1 MAIKLS
7 LVHELFVL
15 FGWQNCVK
23 SFYCD
28 WTEIQKQGCLFSF
41 SVRIK
46 IKPAHNSHQGF
57 LSGQFGAD
65 GVGPLHP
72 GPLQI
77 SPFHL
82 SNYQLSF
89 KFILVR
95 EPIQPAHP
103 KKSCFKLH
111 SCQRLGHKITLQWKL
126 CKLIQSSF
134 MLQLKKKNAYRKMR
148 EHQVHFQVPIFYIP
162 LPRNMRTSNW
172 GVKPHCLHTSL
183 TINKLKSV
191 TLFMLCCGHTHPF
204 IICRTGCATN
214 LSSNK

>member
-1 MAIKLS
+1 MVINS
-7 LVHELFVL
+7 LWCDSCL
-15 FGWQNCVK
+15 FGLADQIATRASTVTGPK
-23 SFYCD
+23 HK
-28 WTEIQKQGCLFSF
+28 KQGCLFSF

-57 LSGQFGAD
+57 LSGQFGAY
-65 GVGPLHP
+65 GVGTLHP

-111 SCQRLGHKITLQWKL
+111 GCQHLGHETTLQWKL
-126 CKLIQSSF
+126 CKLMQSSF
-134 MLQLKKKNAYRKMR
+134 MYHLKKKM
-148 EHQVHFQVPIFYIP
+148 
-162 LPRNMRTSNW
+162 
-172 GVKPHCLHTSL
+172 L
-183 TINKLKSV
+183 TGK
-191 TLFMLCCGHTHPF
+191 
-204 IICRTGCATN
+204 
-214 LSSNK
+214 

>member
-1 MAIKLS
+1 MWQLS
-7 LVHELFVL
+7 VL
-15 FGWQNCVK
+15 FGWPNCNQG
-23 SFYCD
+23 FYCD
-28 WTEIQKQGCLFSF
+28 WTETQKQGCLFSF

-57 LSGQFGAD
+57 LSGQLGAY
-65 GVGPLHP
+65 GVGTLHP

-95 EPIQPAHP
+95 EPVQPAHP

-111 SCQRLGHKITLQWKL
+111 RCQHLGPETTLQWKL
-126 CKLIQSSF
+126 CKLMQSSF
-134 MLQLKKKNAYRKMR
+134 MYHLKKKNAYRKMR
-148 EHQVHFQVPIFYIP
+148 QHQVHFQVPIFQVFYIP
-162 LPRNMRTSNW
+162 LPGHVRTRNW
-172 GVKPHCLHTSL
+172 GAKPHCLHTRL

-191 TLFMLCCGHTHPF
+191 TLFMLCCGRTHPF
-204 IICRTGCATN
+204 IICRTGCAAN
-214 LSSNK
+214 PGGNK